1 MKLSKWAE
9 LQGITYQAAWKQF
22 KAGKITGAYQLETG
36 TIIVPKQVSTPKVER
51 NVVYVRVS
59 SSGQK
64 EDLKRQENRLLTF
77 CAARGWIVHQVI
89 REIASGLNDKR
100 PKLEKILLD
109 ERVTRIIV
117 EHKDR
122 FARFGTHYIEILL
135 QMQGR
140 ELVII
145 NEATEDK
152 EDLMQDFVS
161 IITSFVAR
169 IYGQRRSKRKK
180 VAILKVLKE
189 DEDK

>member
-22 KAGKITGAYQLETG
+22 KAGKIKDAYKLETG
-36 TIIVPKQVSTPKVER
+36 TIIVPNPKTFTPKVEK
-51 NVVYVRVS
+51 NAVYVRVS

-64 EDLKRQENRLLTF
+64 EDLKRQEERLLSF
-77 CAARGWIVHQVI
+77 CAARGWVVHQIV

-100 PKLEKILLD
+100 PKLEKIIMD
-109 ERVTRIIV
+109 ENTTRIIV

-140 ELVII
+140 ELIII

-180 VAILKVLKE
+180 TAILKVLKE
-189 DEDK
+189 EE

>member
-1 MKLSKWAE
+1 MKLSKWAD

-22 KAGKITGAYQLETG
+22 KAGKISGAYQLETG
-36 TIIVPKQVSTPKVER
+36 TIIVPKQPSTFKPDK

-59 SSGQK
+59 SHGQK
-64 EDLKRQENRLLTF
+64 TDLKRQEERLLAF
-77 CAARGWIVHQVI
+77 CAARGWIVHRVV

-100 PKLEKILLD
+100 PKLEKVLLD
-109 ERVTRIIV
+109 ESVGRIIV

-122 FARFGTHYIEILL
+122 FARFGTYYIEKLL
-135 QMQGR
+135 QLQGR

-180 VAILKVLKE
+180 AAILKVLE
-189 DEDK
+189 EE